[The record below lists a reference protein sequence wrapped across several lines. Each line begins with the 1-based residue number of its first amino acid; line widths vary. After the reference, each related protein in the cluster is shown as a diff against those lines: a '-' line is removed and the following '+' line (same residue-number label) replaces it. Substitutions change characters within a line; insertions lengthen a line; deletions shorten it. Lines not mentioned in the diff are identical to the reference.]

1 MTQFIRHYLESER
14 CSSLMFLSVVFYVFF
29 KDSVQLIGDIFQ
41 TIMIVGGLL
50 SIYLYK
56 DFFLKNIV
64 FLLLVI
70 GALVQTASWFMST
83 ITIPELSQ
91 TYPNIKPFSYLLVFL
106 VIAFWL
112 KGSVKRSL
120 LVLLS
125 FSLGSIFTLFY
136 HSDFIAQV
144 ISGWHGIR
152 VDFGYRNAQHGSLII
167 GAAFIF
173 IFWCIYAAKPERNSN
188 RYYLMI
194 TTTSILLIC
203 LGCLLLMLQSRQSW
217 VAVMVSILIS
227 PFLYAYL
234 SDDVSFRKII
244 VVYISIIMVF
254 FAIYHVSFVMGRVST
269 IFSHPDDFHNMISGN
284 WREVKDL
291 SIGIRLQTWLEA
303 INWFFAHPWFGTGD
317 GSRSLVITESHV
329 LPDYIKSEFRH
340 LHNSNFETAVSY
352 GAVGLIFTYVL
363 MFYPVYKAVKSN
375 APTLIKGIAISF
387 LTYWLIVN
395 NFESFLY
402 MRSGQWVFN
411 TFFGAIYT
419 FSLHS
424 DFVEYQHSKTNIGGD
439 I

>member
-1 MTQFIRHYLESER
+1 MTKFLRHYLESEN
-14 CSSLMFLSVVFYVFF
+14 CSSLMFLSVVLYVFF

-41 TIMIVGGLL
+41 TIMIIGGLL
-50 SIYLYK
+50 AIYLYK
-56 DFFLKNIV
+56 DFFLRNIV

-83 ITIPELSQ
+83 ITIPELAQ
-91 TYPNIKPFSYLLVFL
+91 TYPNVKPFSYLLVFL

-136 HSDFIAQV
+136 HSDFIAQL

-173 IFWCIYAAKPERNSN
+173 IFWCIYAAKPEKISN

-194 TTTSILLIC
+194 ATTSILLVC

-217 VAVMVSILIS
+217 VAVMVSLLIS
-227 PFLYAYL
+227 PLLYSYL
-234 SDDVSFRKII
+234 NNNVSFRKTTA
-244 VVYISIIMVF
+244 VYISIIIVF

-269 IFSHPDDFHNMISGN
+269 GFSHPDDLHNMISGH

-303 INWFFAHPWFGTGD
+303 INWFFANPWFGTGD

-329 LPDYIKSEFRH
+329 LPDYIKADIRH

-352 GAVGLIFTYVL
+352 GVVGLVYVYFL
-363 MFYPVYKAVKSN
+363 MIYPVYKTMKSH
-375 APTLIKGIAISF
+375 APALIKAIAVSF
-387 LTYWLIVN
+387 LVYWLIIN

-419 FSLHS
+419 FSLYS
-424 DFVEYQHSKTNIGGD
+424 DFVEYQHGKKNI
-439 I
+439 

>member
-1 MTQFIRHYLESER
+1 MTKFLKQYLESEY

-41 TIMIVGGLL
+41 TIMIVGGLIA
-50 SIYLYK
+50 IYLYK
-56 DFFLKNIV
+56 DFFLRNIV
-64 FLLLVI
+64 FLLIFI
-70 GALVQTASWFMST
+70 GALVQTVSWFMST
-83 ITIPELSQ
+83 ISIPELAQ

-112 KGSVKRSL
+112 KGSAKRSL
-120 LVLLS
+120 FVLLS
-125 FSLGSIFTLFY
+125 FSLGSIFTLIY
-136 HSDFIAQV
+136 HSDFFSQI
-144 ISGWHGIR
+144 ISGMHGIR
-152 VDFGYRNAQHGSLII
+152 VDFGYRNSQHGSLII

-173 IFWCIYAAKPERNSN
+173 IFWRIYAAKPEKSRNI
-188 RYYLMI
+188 YYLMI
-194 TTTSILLIC
+194 TTTSILLIF

-217 VAVMVSILIS
+217 VAVMISLLIS
-227 PFLYAYL
+227 PLLYAYL
-234 SDDVSFRKII
+234 SDDVSFRKTM
-244 VVYISIIMVF
+244 VVYISIIIVF
-254 FAIYHVSFVMGRVST
+254 FAIYHVSFVMGRVSAG
-269 IFSHPDDFHNMISGN
+269 FSHPDDLHNIISGN

-303 INWFFAHPWFGTGD
+303 INWFFDNPWFGTGD

-340 LHNSNFETAVSY
+340 LHNSNFETVVSY
-352 GAVGLIFTYVL
+352 GVVGLVYVYFL
-363 MFYPVYKAVKSN
+363 MIYPVYKTMKSN
-375 APTLIKGIAISF
+375 APVLIKAISISF
-387 LTYWLIVN
+387 LVYWLIIN

-424 DFVEYQHSKTNIGGD
+424 DFVEYQNKKNRVGD

>member
-1 MTQFIRHYLESER
+1 MTKFIRHYLESER
-14 CSSLMFLSVVFYVFF
+14 FSSLMFLSVVFYVFF

-50 SIYLYK
+50 AIYLYK
-56 DFFLKNIV
+56 DFFLRNIV

-70 GALVQTASWFMST
+70 GFLVQTASWFMST
-83 ITIPELSQ
+83 ITIPELAQ
-91 TYPNIKPFSYLLVFL
+91 NHPNIKPFSYLLVFL

-125 FSLGSIFTLFY
+125 FSLGSVFTLFY

-173 IFWCIYAAKPERNSN
+173 IFWCIYAAKPEKSRN

-194 TTTSILLIC
+194 MTTSILLIF

-217 VAVMVSILIS
+217 VAVMVSLLIS
-227 PFLYAYL
+227 PLLYAYL
-234 SDDVSFRKII
+234 SDDISFRKTI

-269 IFSHPDDFHNMISGN
+269 GFSHPDDLHNMISGN

-303 INWFFAHPWFGTGD
+303 INWFFANPWLGTGD

-329 LPDYIKSEFRH
+329 LPDYIKAEFRH

-352 GAVGLIFTYVL
+352 GVVGLIYVYFL
-363 MFYPVYKAVKSN
+363 MIYPVYKTIKSN
-375 APTLIKGIAISF
+375 APALIKAISISF
-387 LTYWLIVN
+387 LVYWLIIN

-424 DFVEYQHSKTNIGGD
+424 DFVEYQNKKNRVGD

>member
-1 MTQFIRHYLESER
+1 MIKFLRRYLESEY
-14 CSSLMFLSVVFYVFF
+14 CSSLMFISVILYVFF
-29 KDSVQLIGDIFQ
+29 KDSVQVVGDIFQ
-41 TIMIVGGLL
+41 TIMIAGGLL
-50 SIYLYK
+50 AIYLYK
-56 DFFLKNIV
+56 DFFLRNIV

-70 GALVQTASWFMST
+70 GALVQSASWFMST
-83 ITIPELSQ
+83 ISIPELAPA
-91 TYPNIKPFSYLLVFL
+91 YPNIKPFSYLLVFL

-112 KGSVKRSL
+112 KGSVRRSL

-136 HSDFIAQV
+136 HSDFIAQI
-144 ISGWHGIR
+144 ISGWHGVR

-173 IFWCIYAAKPERNSN
+173 IFWCMYAAKPEKISN
-188 RYYLMI
+188 RYCLI
-194 TTTSILLIC
+194 VIASILLIC

-217 VAVMVSILIS
+217 VAVMVALLIS
-227 PFLYAYL
+227 PLLHAYL
-234 SDDVSFRKII
+234 SDCISFRKTI
-244 VVYISIIMVF
+244 VVYISILVVM
-254 FAIYHVSFVMGRVST
+254 FATYHVSFVMGRVSAG
-269 IFSHPDDFHNMISGN
+269 FSHPDDLHNMISGN

-303 INWFFAHPWFGTGD
+303 INWFFAHPWLGTGD
-317 GSRSLVITESHV
+317 GSRAWVITESPV

-340 LHNSNFETAVSY
+340 LHNSNVETAVSY
-352 GAVGLIFTYVL
+352 GIVGLIYVYFL
-363 MFYPVYKAVKSN
+363 MIYPVYKTINSH
-375 APTLIKGIAISF
+375 APIIIKVIAISF
-387 LTYWLIVN
+387 LAYWLIIN

-424 DFVEYQHSKTNIGGD
+424 DFVEYQHSKRNIGGE